1 MLIAKNIKAEASI
14 EAPLKKEVNLASTVE
29 SANFLQ
35 SIAITPFRELRLPR
49 LTGDLQLFGK
59 PTAEVEVAGKANSDI
74 GLNEL
79 LSAVNNID
87 VTADKFRGTFKDY
100 LCSQKLYPIG
110 DIETVMSGSY
120 FVNELIQ
127 SGNLYA
133 SVDEGV
139 YTGDYDLQGGISNI
153 LSDDDSTFITP
164 SAIQTEGIFRYK
176 CEVAK
181 PITAEHSSLVIRAT
195 APIENRV
202 SQTPPQYTLNNMR
215 LEDPAGNLIIKYED
229 IVVRGD
235 ADFSTGT
242 NKNWATYVAQ
252 PTENRFALN
261 TWDDLFPKL
270 NDDSGYTLN
279 IDVTVHDFDDPFD
292 EGFDLG
298 FEENDLGY
306 DPTVIG
312 DDDYLGIGA
321 SPLGT
326 TFQGYINPNNSIR
339 ISAIEIC
346 NSGAYDVRVG
356 QKFNMFLEVEPTGT
370 RLQREIKPTQFKLA
384 TFDTGI
390 YPTSSSV
397 WQDGTSTYTN
407 ETTTGASKLL
417 DVLTNEAT
425 GDYINLQSTF
435 GVVDSGKL
443 ILEFGHETPKGVF
456 GLMDGEFGFGIPI
469 SGAFKT
475 AGKGPLPIFDNFFV
489 VDSVS
494 LKVTA
499 KKAVG
504 SRDYAIDV
512 VGYSDDKILN
522 ITNASGGF
530 LQNTEGTGTIPTTTG
545 NLSSNVS
552 AISAETPSSAD
563 EYFETNLTNNAGGD
577 HYKLPSPVVN
587 TTSFAEYE
595 IPLKVYADTVTLGV
609 SNDYT
614 SSSYFEKINLDI
626 YPLPSGASISD
637 IKLVVNFAPSHAM
650 KLHTIGY
657 EGIQVY
663 ANKVGEEL
671 KLYPTSRQSSDS
683 MLNTGSGFAPLS
695 QIASIPHGFKTP
707 DTLKSNYS
715 RRWRGI
721 EARQRRRLP
730 QHLALDMKRII

>member
-1 MLIAKNIKAEASI
+1 MVVSKISTDSELKADATRVINFSAS
-14 EAPLKKEVNLASTVE
+14 P
-29 SANFLQ
+29 SANQHLQ
-35 SIAITPFRELRLPR
+35 TTIYTGGIRLPR
-49 LTGDLQLFGK
+49 LIGDLQLFGK
-59 PTAEVEVAGKANSDI
+59 PTAEVEIAGKANSDI
-74 GLNEL
+74 ALNEL

-87 VTADKFRGTFKDY
+87 VTADKFHGTFKDY

-176 CEVAK
+176 CQVAK

-202 SQTPPQYTLNNMR
+202 SQTPPQYTLNNMK

-292 EGFDLG
+292 EGFDFG

-356 QKFNMFLEVEPTGT
+356 QKFNMLLEVEPTGT

-443 ILEFGHETPKGVF
+443 ILCLLYT
-456 GLMDGEFGFGIPI
+456 
-469 SGAFKT
+469 S
-475 AGKGPLPIFDNFFV
+475 
-489 VDSVS
+489 
-494 LKVTA
+494 
-499 KKAVG
+499 
-504 SRDYAIDV
+504 
-512 VGYSDDKILN
+512 
-522 ITNASGGF
+522 
-530 LQNTEGTGTIPTTTG
+530 
-545 NLSSNVS
+545 
-552 AISAETPSSAD
+552 
-563 EYFETNLTNNAGGD
+563 
-577 HYKLPSPVVN
+577 PSPR
-587 TTSFAEYE
+587 
-595 IPLKVYADTVTLGV
+595 D
-609 SNDYT
+609 
-614 SSSYFEKINLDI
+614 
-626 YPLPSGASISD
+626 
-637 IKLVVNFAPSHAM
+637 
-650 KLHTIGY
+650 
-657 EGIQVY
+657 
-663 ANKVGEEL
+663 
-671 KLYPTSRQSSDS
+671 
-683 MLNTGSGFAPLS
+683 
-695 QIASIPHGFKTP
+695 
-707 DTLKSNYS
+707 
-715 RRWRGI
+715 
-721 EARQRRRLP
+721 
-730 QHLALDMKRII
+730 

>member
-242 NKNWATYVAQ
+242 NKNWATCSS
-252 PTENRFALN
+252 T
-261 TWDDLFPKL
+261 
-270 NDDSGYTLN
+270 
-279 IDVTVHDFDDPFD
+279 H
-292 EGFDLG
+292 
-298 FEENDLGY
+298 
-306 DPTVIG
+306 
-312 DDDYLGIGA
+312 
-321 SPLGT
+321 
-326 TFQGYINPNNSIR
+326 
-339 ISAIEIC
+339 
-346 NSGAYDVRVG
+346 
-356 QKFNMFLEVEPTGT
+356 
-370 RLQREIKPTQFKLA
+370 RE
-384 TFDTGI
+384 
-390 YPTSSSV
+390 
-397 WQDGTSTYTN
+397 
-407 ETTTGASKLL
+407 
-417 DVLTNEAT
+417 
-425 GDYINLQSTF
+425 
-435 GVVDSGKL
+435 
-443 ILEFGHETPKGVF
+443 
-456 GLMDGEFGFGIPI
+456 
-469 SGAFKT
+469 
-475 AGKGPLPIFDNFFV
+475 
-489 VDSVS
+489 
-494 LKVTA
+494 
-499 KKAVG
+499 
-504 SRDYAIDV
+504 
-512 VGYSDDKILN
+512 
-522 ITNASGGF
+522 
-530 LQNTEGTGTIPTTTG
+530 
-545 NLSSNVS
+545 
-552 AISAETPSSAD
+552 
-563 EYFETNLTNNAGGD
+563 
-577 HYKLPSPVVN
+577 
-587 TTSFAEYE
+587 
-595 IPLKVYADTVTLGV
+595 
-609 SNDYT
+609 
-614 SSSYFEKINLDI
+614 
-626 YPLPSGASISD
+626 
-637 IKLVVNFAPSHAM
+637 
-650 KLHTIGY
+650 
-657 EGIQVY
+657 
-663 ANKVGEEL
+663 
-671 KLYPTSRQSSDS
+671 
-683 MLNTGSGFAPLS
+683 
-695 QIASIPHGFKTP
+695 
-707 DTLKSNYS
+707 
-715 RRWRGI
+715 
-721 EARQRRRLP
+721 
-730 QHLALDMKRII
+730 